1 MTHGIAGAILAHLE
15 TVAQVRREAATAPGL
30 AERVRC
36 VKAYQHARFGLTYAD
51 LLASREYAAAARFFL
66 DELYGPH
73 DFTAR
78 DAQFARIVP
87 ALVRLFP
94 ADIVE
99 TVRSLAELHALSERL
114 DLALARALAP
124 SHPLDC
130 AGYLSAWQGVGERQG
145 RETQIELM
153 LIVGRALARFTRN
166 PLLRHSL
173 RLMRGPARAAGLG
186 ALQQFLESGFDTFA
200 GLRDPAAFLALIASR
215 ERAVV
220 SALFAAPTCAALPSD
235 FLQAEGSVQR

>member
-1 MTHGIAGAILAHLE
+1 MTNASASAILLHLE
-15 TVAQVRREAATAPGL
+15 AVARFRREAAAHPGL
-30 AERVRC
+30 ADC
-36 VKAYQHARFGLTYAD
+36 VQTVKVYQHARFGLTYAD
-51 LLASREYAAAARFFL
+51 LLSSREHAPAARFFL
-66 DELYGPH
+66 NELYGPH

-94 ADIVE
+94 VDIVE

-114 DLALARALAP
+114 DLQLARTLMPAGA
-124 SHPLDC
+124 LDC
-130 AGYLSAWQGVGERQG
+130 AAYLAAWQGVGEASARDA
-145 RETQIELM
+145 QIELM
-153 LIVGRALARFTRN
+153 LKVGRALVRFTRN

-200 GLRDPAAFLALIASR
+200 GLQNPAAFLDLIASR
-215 ERAVV
+215 ERAMV
-220 SALFAAPTCAALPSD
+220 SALFAATSCEGLPAE
-235 FLQAEGSVQR
+235 FRQAENASPG

>member
-1 MTHGIAGAILAHLE
+1 MTSAVASAILAHLE
-15 TVAQVRREAATAPGL
+15 SVARVRSEAAAEPGL

-51 LLASREYAAAARFFL
+51 LLSSREYASAARFFL

-114 DLALARALAP
+114 DLALARAIEPLRA
-124 SHPLDC
+124 LDC
-130 AGYLSAWQGVGERQG
+130 PQYLCAWQSIGERLA
-145 RETQIELM
+145 RETQIDLM
-153 LIVGRALARFTRN
+153 LVVGRALARFTRN

-173 RLMRGPARAAGLG
+173 RLMRGPARAAGLA

-200 GLRDPAAFLALIASR
+200 GLRNPAAFLDLIASR

-220 SALFAAPTCAALPSD
+220 GALFAASSCAELPAD
-235 FLQAEGSVQR
+235 FMQAERSIQR